1 MGLSKL
7 FILPILAIVGT
18 VLGWAVTD
26 LFIIEISLLKYFL
39 IEVIVSSTHYL
50 YNQSKK

>member
-7 FILPILAIVGT
+7 FILPALAIVGT
-18 VLGWAVTD
+18 IIGWGLTD
-26 LFIIEISLLKYFL
+26 LFIIEISLFKYFL
-39 IEVIVSSTHYL
+39 IEVVVSSTHYL